1 MKIFIG
7 NWLFTYE
14 EINLKGKIEV
24 YFCIHSLYNSLFIYQ
39 QKSKKLTILTINDN
53 IKRISFSRYT
63 LNVHN
68 LNYYIN

>member
-1 MKIFIG
+1 MKIFIV

-14 EINLKGKIEV
+14 EISLKGKIEV
-24 YFCIHSLYNSLFIYQ
+24 YFCRHSLYNTLFIYQ
-39 QKSKKLTILTINDN
+39 QKLKKLTILTINDN

-68 LNYYIN
+68 LKFYIN